1 MGASVYHKKLNDMAK
16 KRGKFDLREE
26 YKECWEYLKESKK
39 FIYLVM
45 GIFFVFTMAG
55 FFIPAP
61 EYLSEQIMKFIEE
74 LLIKTEGLSQFQ
86 LIKFIFFNNLKS
98 SFFGMILGILFGVFP
113 VLATIVNGYVLG
125 FVAVLS
131 VSHAGIPSLWRL
143 LPHGIFEFPA
153 IFISL
158 GLGLR
163 LGTFVFKKNEWKF
176 LKKNLFK
183 SLKIF
188 VLIIIP
194 LLIVAGVI
202 EGCLIA
208 MTG

>member
-1 MGASVYHKKLNDMAK
+1 MRK
-16 KRGKFDLREE
+16 KREKFNLKKE
-26 YKECWEYLKESKK
+26 YKECWEYLKDSKR

-45 GIFFVFTMAG
+45 GIFFVFTILG
-55 FFIPAP
+55 FFVPAHP
-61 EYLSEQIMKFIEE
+61 LISKQIMKFIEE

-125 FVAVLS
+125 FVAAISVKEWGILS
-131 VSHAGIPSLWRL
+131 LSKL

-163 LGTFVFKKNEWKF
+163 LGTFVFKKKSCKSF
-176 LKKNLFK
+176 KTNLLK

-188 VLIIIP
+188 LLIIIP
-194 LLIVAGVI
+194 LLIVAGII

-208 MTG
+208 IVN